1 MGYGGGM
8 KVVMDIQAGVGQGA
22 GIGRY
27 VRELVRHARV
37 GMEDGDGLTG
47 FYFDFKGAGWRG
59 AAEGVRLK
67 GCRWMP
73 GRLAQAAW
81 KRLHWPPFEWFAG
94 AGDVYHFPNFVIPPM
109 GRRTKGKRVA
119 TIHDVSFLRLPETTE
134 ERNLAWLRAEIG
146 RTAGEADAVLTD
158 SRFSAEEIHETLGV
172 ERERIFPVWLGLDG
186 FAGTEGG
193 EDGADAAGR
202 AARKELGLERPY
214 LLMVG
219 TLEPRKNLPFLVRV
233 FEELRDW
240 DGELVLV
247 GRKGWK
253 TEALERVLE
262 TSPRRERIRH
272 LEGLGDGAL
281 RAVYGGAA
289 LFVYPTLYEG
299 FGFPPLEAMARGV
312 PVLSARNSSLP
323 EVLGDAAEW
332 VEGFDAAE
340 WAEAVRRLLGDGARR
355 AALRAAG
362 RVQAGKFT
370 WGETVR
376 RTWEV
381 YRRVSGGGS

>member
-1 MGYGGGM
+1 MGHAREGM
-8 KVVMDIQAGVGQGA
+8 GA
-22 GIGRY
+22 GD
-27 VRELVRHARV
+27 E
-37 GMEDGDGLTG
+37 LTG

-73 GRLAQAAW
+73 GRVVQAAW
-81 KRLHWPPFEWFAG
+81 KRLHWPSYEWFAG
-94 AGDVYHFPNFVIPPM
+94 GEGDVYHFPNFVIPPM
-109 GRRTKGKRVA
+109 GRRVRGKRVA

-134 ERNLAWLRAEIG
+134 EKNLAWLRAEIG
-146 RTAGEADAVLTD
+146 RTAAEADAVLTD

-172 ERERIFPVWLGLDG
+172 ERERIHPVWLGLDG
-186 FAGTEGG
+186 FAGGARDGG
-193 EDGADAAGR
+193 AEDAAGA
-202 AARKELGLERPY
+202 AARKALGLERPY

-233 FEELRDW
+233 FETLKDW

-253 TEALERVLE
+253 TESLERAME
-262 TSPRRERIRH
+262 TSPRRDRIRH
-272 LEGLGDGAL
+272 LEGLGDEAL

-299 FGFPPLEAMARGV
+299 FGFPPLEAMMRGV

-332 VEGFDAAE
+332 VDGFDAEE
-340 WAEAVRRLLGDGARR
+340 WAEAIRRLLAFADRR
-355 AALRAAG
+355 AVLRAAG
-362 RVQAGKFT
+362 FAQATRFT
-370 WGETVR
+370 WRETVA
-376 RTWEV
+376 RTWAV
-381 YRRVSGGGS
+381 YRQVTDGVG

>member
-1 MGYGGGM
+1 M

-27 VRELVRHARV
+27 VRELVGHARE
-37 GMEDGDGLTG
+37 GMGAGDELTG
-47 FYFDFKGAGWRG
+47 VYFDFKGAGWRG
-59 AAEGVRLK
+59 TAEGVGLK

-81 KRLHWPPFEWFAG
+81 KRLHWPPYEWFAG
-94 AGDVYHFPNFVIPPM
+94 EGDVYHFPNFVIPPM
-109 GRRTKGKRVA
+109 RKRGRSKRVV

-134 ERNLAWLRAEIG
+134 EKNLAWLRAEIG
-146 RTAGEADAVLTD
+146 RTAAEADVVLTD

-172 ERERIFPVWLGLDG
+172 ERERIHPVWLGLDG
-186 FAGTEGG
+186 FAGGAQKAGEGA
-193 EDGADAAGR
+193 EDVAV
-202 AARKELGLERPY
+202 RKRLGLERPY

-233 FEELRDW
+233 FETLRDW

-253 TEALERVLE
+253 TETLERAME
-262 TSPRRERIRH
+262 ISPRRDRIRH
-272 LEGLGDGAL
+272 LEGLGDEAL

-299 FGFPPLEAMARGV
+299 FGFPPLEAMMRGV

-332 VEGFDAAE
+332 VEGFDAEE
-340 WAEAVRRLLGDGARR
+340 WAAAIRRLLSDADRR
-355 AALRAAG
+355 AALRTTGFAQAA
-362 RVQAGKFT
+362 RFP
-370 WGETVR
+370 WRETAR
-376 RTWEV
+376 RTWDV
-381 YRRVSGGGS
+381 YRLVAGSATQSAGKA